1 MLLKRGDQLNHLS
14 CVNLALC
21 SRSQC
26 EFTPDWTHALG
37 PVRLEMNSIGPDDMA
52 TIASALTANE
62 DLLSLS
68 YAVAFHNSGWQAPC

>member
-26 EFTPDWTHALG
+26 EFIPDWTHALG